1 MKSIK
6 QILSEANTTI
16 YLSEN
21 PEIWKELD
29 DQNQRRRARW
39 DNALNVGH
47 GHIPG
52 PGNMTDF
59 SNQLNQAKE
68 RYDDDWLNRERY
80 KQNQQLVQDV
90 LNKSDAKGPL
100 QAPDFTLDMNNMG
113 QLPQMD
119 LGMDLDLNVPE
130 VEPEGDG
137 GWGFGSNDP
146 YHFDSN
152 NKLRY

>member
-21 PEIWKELD
+21 PEKWKELD
-29 DQNQRRRARW
+29 DQRRRARW
-39 DNALNVGH
+39 DNALNIGH

-68 RYDDDWLNRERY
+68 RYDDNWIDRERF
-80 KQNQQLVQDV
+80 KQTQQFIQGI
-90 LNKSDAKGPL
+90 LNKVDAQGPL
-100 QAPDFTLDMNNMG
+100 QASDLTLDMNNTG

-146 YHFDSN
+146 YYFKSI
-152 NKLRY
+152 RY